1 VKPLN
6 GRSPMAPD
14 VLTRVLGGS
23 EEARKAVRYCLASA
37 VSVAV
42 SQAVLFVTF
51 GPLHWPAHT
60 ANIVACAVATLP
72 AYYLNRAWVWGKTGR
87 SHVRREIMP
96 FWVIAF
102 LGLGLSTWAADFASA
117 NAHHL
122 TTWNLGRTLVVMAA
136 TLGAF
141 GLLWVGKFV
150 AFNKVLFAQEP
161 GAALLFLR
169 ARPGVRPHSASG
181 KPRPSRPW
189 P

>member
-1 VKPLN
+1 MLLI
-6 GRSPMAPD
+6 R
-14 VLTRVLGGS
+14 LLGGS

-87 SHVRREIMP
+87 SHVRREVMP
-96 FWVIAF
+96 FWAIAF
-102 LGLGLSTWAADFASA
+102 LGLGVSTWAADFASA

-122 TTWNLGRTLVVMAA
+122 TTWYLGRTLVVMSA

-150 AFNKVLFAQEP
+150 VFNRMLFAQEP

-169 ARPGVRPHSASG
+169 GRPGVRPHSTSSRHRL
-181 KPRPSRPW
+181 PRLW